1 MFAATPVQTWCVQ
14 VMQAWSQR
22 VLDNRDKRLARV
34 NELLGSIKLVKCEGW
49 EQPFAD
55 RVAAVRETELAA
67 LFQYYFMMLMSS
79 VCWEAVPTLVSIAVF
94 SWYAL
99 VSEGTFST
107 EVAFTSLALLD
118 IVAEP
123 W

>member
-1 MFAATPVQTWCVQ
+1 
-14 VMQAWSQR
+14 
-22 VLDNRDKRLARV
+22 
-34 NELLGSIKLVKCEGW
+34 
-49 EQPFAD
+49 
-55 RVAAVRETELAA
+55 
-67 LFQYYFMMLMSS
+67 
-79 VCWEAVPTLVSIAVF
+79 VSIAVF